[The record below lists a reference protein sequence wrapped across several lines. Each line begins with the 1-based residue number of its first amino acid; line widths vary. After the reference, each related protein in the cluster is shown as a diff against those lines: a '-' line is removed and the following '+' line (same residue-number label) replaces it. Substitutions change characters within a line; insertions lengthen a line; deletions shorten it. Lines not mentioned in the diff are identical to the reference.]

1 MFTKKTN
8 KTTKTTTS
16 KKETE
21 KKVEGK
27 KPEIE
32 TKDEAFKSLLKDLS
46 KLKGVRGYIVLV
58 DTQTEKE
65 KGLTAGSGINAI
77 NGRGDI
83 LCNLLGNINPELLKA
98 FEAWKKI
105 NSKKEDLDCLE
116 NLLKEL
122 IRLTK
127 DE

>member
-27 KPEIE
+27 NPEIE

-65 KGLTAGSGINAI
+65 KGFVAHQGVLSGHWSQ
-77 NGRGDI
+77 RRF
-83 LCNLLGNINPELLKA
+83 ELLCFHGTGGNRLCGSHHGFA
-98 FEAWKKI
+98 GI
-105 NSKKEDLDCLE
+105 YC
-116 NLLKEL
+116 
-122 IRLTK
+122 IRYYL
-127 DE
+127 